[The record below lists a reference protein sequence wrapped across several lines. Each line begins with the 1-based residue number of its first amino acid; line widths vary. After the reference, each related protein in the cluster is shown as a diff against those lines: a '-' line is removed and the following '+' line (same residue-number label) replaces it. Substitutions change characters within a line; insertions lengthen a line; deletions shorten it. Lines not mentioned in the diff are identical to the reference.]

1 MNKLKC
7 NNILYKNF
15 KSSFFLRMVLKELKR
30 YDSKPHSIVKFRH
43 FIHQSIVGKFSSHEQ
58 GFAIPEFSCKQQNAT
73 Y

>member
-1 MNKLKC
+1 
-7 NNILYKNF
+7 
-15 KSSFFLRMVLKELKR
+15 MVLKELKR